1 MDVGAAL
8 VRAAMGLNP
17 ATAFFAQ
24 LWGEH
29 DNYRAQENI
38 REFCNSLQEQI
49 LNNEADFNRKLKEQK
64 CSLDEMR
71 NLVGSLNRTVD
82 CLLREHEFSKIELL
96 SCVTI
101 NCVMLDSLPWDNKI
115 RMIDSFRQIT
125 MKDIAV
131 LKQFRLGKVT
141 HVKDLSFDSL
151 EEVIPSLC
159 KLSSI
164 GFITQTMFV
173 QFGKWTASEESEW
186 ESVWKNKSFELLPS
200 GNDFLTMISGRA
212 E

>member
-8 VRAAMGLNP
+8 VRAAMGFHP

-24 LWGEH
+24 LWGEC
-29 DNYRAQENI
+29 DNNRAQENI

-49 LNNEADFNRKLKEQK
+49 QSNEADFNKRLKEQE
-64 CSLDEMR
+64 CSLKEMR
-71 NLVGSLNRTVD
+71 NRIGSLDRIVD
-82 CLLREHEFSKIELL
+82 CLLKEYELSKIELL
-96 SCVTI
+96 SHLTI
-101 NCVMLDSLPWDNKI
+101 NCIMLDSFSWDNKI
-115 RMIDSFRQIT
+115 RTIDSFRQIT

-131 LKQFRLGKVT
+131 LKQFQFGKVIY
-141 HVKDLSFDSL
+141 VKDLSFDSL

-159 KLSSI
+159 KLSST
-164 GFITQTMFV
+164 GLITQTMFI
-173 QFGKWTASEESEW
+173 QSGEWTASEESEW